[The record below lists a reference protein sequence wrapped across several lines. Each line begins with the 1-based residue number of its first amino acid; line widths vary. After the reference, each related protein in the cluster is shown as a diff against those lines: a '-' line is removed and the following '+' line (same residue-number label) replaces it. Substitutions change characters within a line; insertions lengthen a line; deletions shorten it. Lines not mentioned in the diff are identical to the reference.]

1 MSPLKSHQMKKITLL
16 LTTVLI
22 ITGFISC
29 SKDSAPQKNPE
40 TEARQNPIAI
50 SAAIAN
56 NITDFSFYFMKNL
69 QTEQPATD
77 NIFVS
82 PLSLHMALGMLV
94 NGATRETKAE
104 IMKALKTENLS
115 QTELNETYKKLL
127 KELPAADPKVKLALA
142 NSIWHK
148 KDFSVEQ
155 SFLTQMKD
163 YFSAE
168 VLPLT
173 TVEPVNKWASDNTNG
188 KIPKV
193 LDKID
198 ANLVMLIMNALYF
211 KGDWAAQF
219 ETKNTADQNFK
230 LESGAT
236 KSVKMMNQR
245 ESFEYASLADYTA
258 LRMPYGNGQFVA
270 TLILPK
276 EGKTIGNVFS
286 GFDVAKWDELQNN
299 LRKQTVIVGLPKF
312 KFNQE
317 FELNKT
323 LQKMGMVRAFT
334 PAAQLDG
341 INKTEP
347 LEVSFVK
354 QNTFVGV
361 DEIGTE
367 AAAVTTI
374 GVVLTSLPSY
384 PSFICDKPF
393 GFIISE
399 KTSNTILFMG
409 RIMSPEI
416 K

>member
-16 LTTVLI
+16 LTTLLI
-22 ITGFISC
+22 ITGFMSC

-173 TVEPVNKWASDNTNG
+173 TVDPVNKWASDNTNG

-211 KGDWAAQF
+211 KGDWATQF

-236 KSVKMMNQR
+236 KSVKMMNQQ

-286 GFDVAKWDELQNN
+286 GFDVAKWDELQNS

-347 LEVSFVK
+347 LDVSFVK

-361 DEIGTE
+361 DEVGTE

>member
-1 MSPLKSHQMKKITLL
+1 MKQTIL
-16 LTTVLI
+16 LTVIAMMTI
-22 ITGFISC
+22 ITGC
-29 SKDSAPQKNPE
+29 SKDLAPKGPE
-40 TEARQNPIAI
+40 TQAEQKPVHI

-69 QTEQPATD
+69 QTETPASD

-94 NGATRETKAE
+94 NGATAETKAE

-148 KDFSVEQ
+148 SDFAVEQ
-155 SFLTQMKD
+155 NFLTNMKD
-163 YFSAE
+163 YFSAA

-173 TVEPVNKWASDNTNG
+173 TVTPVNQWASDNTNG
-188 KIPKV
+188 KITKV

-198 ANLVMLIMNALYF
+198 PDLVMLIMNALYF
-211 KGDWAAQF
+211 KGDWTSQF
-219 ETKNTADQNFK
+219 KATDTRDQQFK
-230 LESGAT
+230 LEGGGVKTA
-236 KSVKMMNQR
+236 KMMHQQNA
-245 ESFEYASLADYTA
+245 FEYANFTDYTV

-270 TLILPK
+270 TFILPK
-276 EGKTIGNVFS
+276 GNKTIGEVY
-286 GFDVAKWDELQNN
+286 NN
-299 LRKQTVIVGLPKF
+299 LDDTKWQAIQDGLQKVTVNVGIPKF
-312 KFNQE
+312 TFSQE
-317 FELNKT
+317 FNLNAT

-334 PAAQLDG
+334 PGAQLDG
-341 INKTEP
+341 IHITAP
-347 LEVSFVK
+347 LMVSFVK

-361 DEIGTE
+361 DEVGTE

-374 GVVLTSLPSY
+374 GVVLTSMPSY

-409 RIMSPEI
+409 KIMSPDI

>member
-1 MSPLKSHQMKKITLL
+1 MKQTIL
-16 LTTVLI
+16 LTVIAMMTI
-22 ITGFISC
+22 ITGC
-29 SKDSAPQKNPE
+29 SKDLAPKGPE
-40 TEARQNPIAI
+40 TQAEQKPVHI

-69 QTEQPATD
+69 QTETPEAD

-94 NGATRETKAE
+94 NGATAETKAE

-148 KDFSVEQ
+148 SDFAVEQ
-155 SFLTQMKD
+155 NFLTNMKD
-163 YFSAE
+163 YFSAA

-173 TVEPVNKWASDNTNG
+173 TVTPVNQWASDNTNG
-188 KIPKV
+188 KITKV

-198 ANLVMLIMNALYF
+198 PDLVMLIMNALYF
-211 KGDWAAQF
+211 KGDWTSQF
-219 ETKNTADQNFK
+219 KATDTRDQQFK
-230 LESGAT
+230 LEGGGVKT
-236 KSVKMMNQR
+236 VKMMHQQNA
-245 ESFEYASLADYTA
+245 FEYANFTDYTV

-270 TLILPK
+270 TFILPK
-276 EGKTIGNVFS
+276 GNKTIGEVY
-286 GFDVAKWDELQNN
+286 NN
-299 LRKQTVIVGLPKF
+299 LDDTKWQAIQDGLQKVTVNVGIPKF
-312 KFNQE
+312 TFSQE
-317 FELNKT
+317 FNLNAT

-334 PAAQLDG
+334 PGAQLDG
-341 INKTEP
+341 IHKTAP
-347 LEVSFVK
+347 LMVSFVK

-361 DEIGTE
+361 DEVGTE

-374 GVVLTSLPSY
+374 GVVLTSMPSY
-384 PSFICDKPF
+384 PSFICDQPF

-409 RIMSPEI
+409 KIMSPDI
-416 K
+416 N